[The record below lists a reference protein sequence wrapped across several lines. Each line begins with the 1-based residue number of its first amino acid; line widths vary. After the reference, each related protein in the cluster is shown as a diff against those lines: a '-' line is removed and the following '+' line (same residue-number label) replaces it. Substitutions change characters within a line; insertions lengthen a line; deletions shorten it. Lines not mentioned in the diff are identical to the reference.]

1 MKNRRLLLVA
11 ALLGS
16 CGGPDVRETKIS
28 DINFSDPAATQ
39 KVAQKLEPRDRQYF
53 DFYVFRRTVGAG
65 MGGAQITRSDGKA
78 PETVGEAVDL
88 AKTSKATADQRIA
101 VWKELI
107 AKSNSLIRRR
117 NSLLRPD
124 ASLPPQ
130 HKAEFERLG
139 KEIAAVQVEIE
150 KQH

>member
-1 MKNRRLLLVA
+1 MKNRWLLLA

-28 DINFSDPAATQ
+28 DIDFSDPAAIQ
-39 KVAQKLEPRDRQYF
+39 KVTQKLEPQDRQHF

-65 MGGAQITRSDGKA
+65 MGGTEIARSDGKA

-88 AKTSKATADQRIA
+88 AGTTKAAVDQRIA
-101 VWKELI
+101 GWKELI
-107 AKSNSLIRRR
+107 AKNHSLIKRK
-117 NSLLRPD
+117 NSLLGPD
-124 ASLPPQ
+124 SSLPPQ
-130 HKAEFERLG
+130 HKAEFDRLE

-150 KQH
+150 KQR

>member
-1 MKNRRLLLVA
+1 MKNRWLLSVA

-28 DINFSDPAATQ
+28 DIDFSDQAAIQ
-39 KVAQKLEPRDRQYF
+39 KVAQELEPRDRQHF
-53 DFYVFRRTVGAG
+53 DFYVFRRTAGVG
-65 MGGAQITRSDGKA
+65 MGGTEITRSDGKA

-88 AKTSKATADQRIA
+88 AETTKAAADQRIA
-101 VWKELI
+101 EWKELI
-107 AKSNSLIRRR
+107 AKRNSLIKRR
-117 NSLLRPD
+117 NSLLGPD
-124 ASLPPQ
+124 SSLPPQ
-130 HKAEFERLG
+130 NKAEFDRVE

>member
-1 MKNRRLLLVA
+1 MKNRWLLLA

-28 DINFSDPAATQ
+28 DIDFSDPAAIQ
-39 KVAQKLEPRDRQYF
+39 KVAQQLEPRDRQHF

-65 MGGAQITRSDGKA
+65 MGGAEIARSDGTA

-88 AKTSKATADQRIA
+88 AGTTKAAVDQRIA
-101 VWKELI
+101 GWKELI
-107 AKSNSLIRRR
+107 AKNHSLIKRK
-117 NSLLRPD
+117 NSLLGPD
-124 ASLPPQ
+124 SSLPPQ
-130 HKAEFERLG
+130 HKAEFDRLE

-150 KQH
+150 KQR